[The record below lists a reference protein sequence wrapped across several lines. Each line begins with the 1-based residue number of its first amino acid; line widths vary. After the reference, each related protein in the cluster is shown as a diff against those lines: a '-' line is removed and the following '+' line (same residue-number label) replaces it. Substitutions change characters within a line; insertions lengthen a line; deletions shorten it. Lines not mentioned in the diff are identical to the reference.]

1 MEDGVA
7 QVRVIATLYALVLRV
22 GIVRA
27 ARVLVHCEFPIPHF
41 FTIARLVISLFAGFF
56 VFVMRSSC

>member
-1 MEDGVA
+1 MEGGVA

-27 ARVLVHCEFPIPHF
+27 ARVLVRCEFPIPQCF
-41 FTIARLVISLFAGFF
+41 NVVISQSLNLL
-56 VFVMRSSC
+56 VS